1 MYVIYSWDRYCCFL
15 TLRRRIY
22 VIIAVYKMN
31 AQKECEAVIH
41 VSTPQ
46 KIPERRNNNN
56 FTYIS
61 ILIKKN
67 IFSSDA
73 DDGYTKKN
81 GKLQMKRS
89 FFFSFFTTSSYSY
102 I

>member
-1 MYVIYSWDRYCCFL
+1 MMIFEFIRIKKKTYLWYVCYIYSWDRYCCFL

-41 VSTPQ
+41 VSTTQ

-61 ILIKKN
+61 ILIRKK
-67 IFSSDA
+67 FSSDA
-73 DDGYTKKN
+73 DDGYTKKMVN
-81 GKLQMKRS
+81 FK
-89 FFFSFFTTSSYSY
+89 
-102 I
+102 